1 MQTEI
6 AETIFEKVKNLSRKQ
21 QEDVLEIIEQK
32 FSASPNLQ
40 KSDSRP
46 IWEVIAEISSE
57 IPDEEWEK
65 LPSDGSVNHDHY
77 LYGAPKKY

>member
-1 MQTEI
+1 MPTEI
-6 AETIFEKVKNLSRKQ
+6 AETIFEKVKNLSLKQ
-21 QEDVLEIIEQK
+21 QQDVLEIIEEK
-32 FSASPNLQ
+32 ISALPNLRNT
-40 KSDSRP
+40 DSRP

-77 LYGAPKKY
+77 LYGAPKKH

>member
-1 MQTEI
+1 MPTEI
-6 AETIFEKVKNLSRKQ
+6 AETIFEKVKNLPLKQ
-21 QEDVLEIIEQK
+21 QEDVLEMIESK
-32 FSASPNLQ
+32 FSNTASGN
-40 KSDSRP
+40 SRP